1 MKLQYETELYHH
13 GIPGMHWYKRRFQN
27 EDGSYTALGKLRYG
41 IGQKGRETAKMM
53 SEWSRQMTSKEASNA
68 SKMHATS
75 SGTKYFDNPH
85 MLYNGNVRKTARS
98 LMDEY
103 AQASRKNG
111 QPIARAS
118 EPSQQ
123 YAKDRMRAMA
133 RSIGGN
139 DEARA
144 VAARS
149 QYPGEKMRNWDD
161 RLSQY
166 MWNYTTKNP
175 EQGAKAREK
184 AFTPVMSRSDNT
196 KLYLQGAKNLAGN
209 YARYA
214 KEGLTGAAATALV
227 AKNGIQARA
236 GDAVG
241 ALGKDIKGT
250 AGAWRDLAAAYGKD
264 IQGNMQS
271 GIQRGVFN
279 YLNAAKQRGTG
290 DPGEDRA
297 KTERI
302 LNGYDTQKLN
312 AKNTILGLKRADA
325 EREAAA
331 RQQRDDA
338 VRSSVRNDI
347 AKYQKEMMDDY
358 YREGKMSRGDSVK
371 ASQYM
376 ERSGYGG
383 DTPFVL
389 EFGKE
394 KVTSNPVKALREFNN
409 PSTPNLRSGA
419 QGSKDDRMLAYQEA
433 VNSILGRSGQSSAF
447 QRMKN
452 LESQMNAYRD
462 NQARAKAASSDDPRI
477 KALLSN
483 NKQVQGEHTNYF
495 GRNLR
500 QLNEAHNRENW
511 DWDQGEK
518 RANTWQRDY
527 NKAEQFAKE
536 HTPKHLR
543 EIGHIDQNL
552 LRAKMSE
559 IQSERDDYERKNTQI
574 PDWVKRDYGTSR
586 ADIPQYIWEELKK
599 RR

>member
-1 MKLQYETELYHH
+1 
-13 GIPGMHWYKRRFQN
+13 
-27 EDGSYTALGKLRYG
+27 
-41 IGQKGRETAKMM
+41 
-53 SEWSRQMTSKEASNA
+53 
-68 SKMHATS
+68 
-75 SGTKYFDNPH
+75 
-85 MLYNGNVRKTARS
+85 
-98 LMDEY
+98 
-103 AQASRKNG
+103 
-111 QPIARAS
+111 
-118 EPSQQ
+118 
-123 YAKDRMRAMA
+123 
-133 RSIGGN
+133 
-139 DEARA
+139 
-144 VAARS
+144 
-149 QYPGEKMRNWDD
+149 
-161 RLSQY
+161 
-166 MWNYTTKNP
+166 
-175 EQGAKAREK
+175 
-184 AFTPVMSRSDNT
+184 
-196 KLYLQGAKNLAGN
+196 
-209 YARYA
+209 
-214 KEGLTGAAATALV
+214 
-227 AKNGIQARA
+227 
-236 GDAVG
+236 
-241 ALGKDIKGT
+241 
-250 AGAWRDLAAAYGKD
+250 
-264 IQGNMQS
+264 
-271 GIQRGVFN
+271 
-279 YLNAAKQRGTG
+279 
-290 DPGEDRA
+290 
-297 KTERI
+297 
-302 LNGYDTQKLN
+302 
-312 AKNTILGLKRADA
+312 
-325 EREAAA
+325 
-331 RQQRDDA
+331 
-338 VRSSVRNDI
+338 
-347 AKYQKEMMDDY
+347 
-358 YREGKMSRGDSVK
+358 MSRGDSVK